1 MLIREAK
8 QVGFT
13 VLEVLIGIGLFGLI
27 MPSIIFAVVGV
38 SQLNDRAA
46 DLTRANVI
54 AEQKFEELRSQGYNS
69 LLDGTYSFDSEL
81 DASFT
86 PPRSADYTITSI
98 TVPTAGTKEIEVAI
112 QYTDRGIT
120 RDLSFKTIVSEL
132 GVAQ

>member
-1 MLIREAK
+1 MVKGRA
-8 QVGFT
+8 QQAGFT

-27 MPSIIFAVVGV
+27 MPSIILGVVSV

-69 LLDGTYSFDSEL
+69 LVAGGPPVDFSGDL

-86 PPRSADYTITSI
+86 QPRSAAYTVTSS
-98 TVPTAGTKEIEVAI
+98 TAGLKEIEIAI
-112 QYTDRGIT
+112 SYTDRGTT
-120 RDLSFKTIVSEL
+120 RNLAYKTIMSEL